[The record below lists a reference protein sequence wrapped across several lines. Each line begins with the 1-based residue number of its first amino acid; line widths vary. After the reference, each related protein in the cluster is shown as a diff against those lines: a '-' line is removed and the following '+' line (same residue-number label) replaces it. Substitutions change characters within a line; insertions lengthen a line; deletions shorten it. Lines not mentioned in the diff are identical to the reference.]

1 MKGCLWSMSL
11 GMFLKEDQ
19 IMLGSKERV
28 RKTINGQGKS
38 RDSRDSREAGKGVM
52 GWLYQNSIE

>member
-1 MKGCLWSMSL
+1 
-11 GMFLKEDQ
+11 MFLKEDQ

>member
-38 RDSRDSREAGKGVM
+38 RDSREAGKGVM